1 MNMKKKETDV
11 NIKIRGGVV
20 TKTATP
26 TQVTK
31 SAVVTPDITITVPN
45 AEDDKPWIT
54 NPNKVVPSVKADTP
68 W

>member
-1 MNMKKKETDV
+1 MNTKKKEIDV
-11 NIKIRGGVV
+11 NIKIRAWV

-26 TQVTK
+26 TKVTK

-45 AEDDKPWIT
+45 TGA
-54 NPNKVVPSVKADTP
+54 VPTVKADTP

>member
-1 MNMKKKETDV
+1 MNTKKKEIDV
-11 NIKIRGGVV
+11 NIKIRAGV

-26 TQVTK
+26 TKVTK

-45 AEDDKPWIT
+45 TGA
-54 NPNKVVPSVKADTP
+54 VPSVKVDTP

>member
-1 MNMKKKETDV
+1 MNTKKKEIDV
-11 NIKIRGGVV
+11 NIKIRAGV

-26 TQVTK
+26 TKVTK

-45 AEDDKPWIT
+45 TGA
-54 NPNKVVPSVKADTP
+54 VPTVKADTP

>member
-1 MNMKKKETDV
+1 MCESASGCYWDEYEEEGNRCKYK
-11 NIKIRGGVV
+11 NSGGV

-26 TQVTK
+26 TKVTK

-45 AEDDKPWIT
+45 TGA
-54 NPNKVVPSVKADTP
+54 VPTVKADTP

>member
-1 MNMKKKETDV
+1 MNTKKKEIDV
-11 NIKIRGGVV
+11 NIKIRAGGV

-26 TQVTK
+26 TKVTK

-45 AEDDKPWIT
+45 TGA
-54 NPNKVVPSVKADTP
+54 VPTVKADTP

>member
-1 MNMKKKETDV
+1 MRKKETDV
-11 NIKIRGGVV
+11 NIKIRVV

-26 TQVTK
+26 TKVTK

-45 AEDDKPWIT
+45 TGA
-54 NPNKVVPSVKADTP
+54 VPTVKADTP

>member
-11 NIKIRGGVV
+11 NIKIRGVV

-26 TQVTK
+26 TKVTK

-45 AEDDKPWIT
+45 TGA
-54 NPNKVVPSVKADTP
+54 VPSVKADTP

>member
-1 MNMKKKETDV
+1 MKKKETDV
-11 NIKIRGGVV
+11 NIKIRGV

-45 AEDDKPWIT
+45 TGA
-54 NPNKVVPSVKADTP
+54 VPSVKADTP

>member
-1 MNMKKKETDV
+1 MNMKKKEIDV
-11 NIKIRGGVV
+11 NIKIRGVV

-31 SAVVTPDITITVPN
+31 SAVVTPDIVITVPN

-54 NPNKVVPSVKADTP
+54 NPNKVAPSVKADTP